1 MIFVHLRIHVCYC
14 WWLPR
19 VFGHVLEL
27 PAEKS
32 VFDTAYRAQK
42 NIEIFSLFLQLNT
55 IHQHFL
61 GGPICL
67 YLKIV
72 IHRNQIF

>member
-14 WWLPR
+14 WRLPR

-32 VFDTAYRAQK
+32 VFDTAYRAHSVNEEGTTTSIMNK
-42 NIEIFSLFLQLNT
+42 LLLCMVLFAPT
-55 IHQHFL
+55 
-61 GGPICL
+61 
-67 YLKIV
+67 
-72 IHRNQIF
+72 

>member
-19 VFGHVLEL
+19 VFGHVFEL

-32 VFDTAYRAQK
+32 VFDTAYRAHSVNEEGATSIMNK
-42 NIEIFSLFLQLNT
+42 LLLCMVLFAPT
-55 IHQHFL
+55 
-61 GGPICL
+61 
-67 YLKIV
+67 
-72 IHRNQIF
+72 